1 MTTRN
6 YAPREN
12 NEGEL
17 GVDIKWWAK
26 AHINTINSKNVNTE
40 SIKATTFNDME
51 VTFYFLKRNTTYK
64 VDDVAYNKNT
74 KNGVRLECVQ
84 GGTTATV
91 EPEGYSTVNIGSY
104 ITDGTTKW
112 LVCDIKDGLAYG
124 DIIHRPILKK
134 GYVKLNGATVQRAD
148 YPRLVKYATDNNLW
162 TSSPTTDIWKFGQ
175 GDGRSTFV
183 LPDYRN
189 IFVEGGDTPSKIGA
203 GLPNI
208 TGGSGVSFHWKDTMI
223 QDGAL
228 KTQRDGTNSQV
239 QALQNGEWYAS
250 RVFIDASKSNS
261 IYGASTTVQPPAI
274 KLIPQIK
281 Y

>member
-208 TGGSGVSFHWKDTMI
+208 TGLLDTARFVGGRAQGAFYHGAILENVGTTSGDSLG
-223 QDGAL
+223 GAESYF
-228 KTQRDGTNSQV
+228 D
-239 QALQNGEWYAS
+239 AS
-250 RVFIDASKSNS
+250 RSNS
-261 IYGASTTVQPPAI
+261 IYGSSNTVQPPSI
-274 KLIPQIK
+274 VLIPQIK

>member
-40 SIKATTFNDME
+40 SIKATIFNDME

-183 LPDYRN
+183 LPDYRD

-208 TGGSGVSFHWKDTMI
+208 TGLLDIARFVGGRAQGAFYQGVILENVGITSGNNLG
-223 QDGAL
+223 GAESYF
-228 KTQRDGTNSQV
+228 D
-239 QALQNGEWYAS
+239 AS
-250 RVFIDASKSNS
+250 RSNS
-261 IYGASTTVQPPAI
+261 IYGSSNTVQPPSI
-274 KLIPQIK
+274 VLIPQIK